1 MSRWK
6 HRPQNLTPTLSDS
19 LARYLAEISPRKKG
33 TATDVSIAA
42 RWLETRLANRRLAS
56 ITDTDISDIAN
67 AWLKDLAPATV
78 VRRLALVSHLYTVA
92 RKTWKYRTL
101 VNPLQ
106 FVDRPAVNDAR
117 ERRLYDNIRLR
128 GVPETECPRSEIEW
142 LIRSTTSAELPTIM
156 VLAAESGMR
165 RSELVVTAKRE
176 RIDLAHGVIY
186 LDDTKNGQRRAVPL
200 TPWAL
205 AWLKHY
211 LIGKPSRG
219 RIFSISPSSATRAFA
234 RARRR
239 ARRDYEAMCARYGRT
254 PKPEYFADLRLHD
267 LRHEATTR
275 LAEVYDMHKLA
286 KVTGHRDTRML
297 LRYYH
302 PSGRDL
308 AKELARSD
316 LGRRQRA
323 RLAAGLTPAQL
334 DQRARPS

>member
-1 MSRWK
+1 MSLWK

-19 LARYLAEISPRKKG
+19 LARYLAEISPQKKG
-33 TATDVSIAA
+33 AATDASIAR
-42 RWLETRLANRRLAS
+42 RWLATRLANRRLSS
-56 ITDTDISDIAN
+56 ITDMDISDIA
-67 AWLKDLAPATV
+67 AGWQKTLAPATV
-78 VRRLALVSHLYTVA
+78 VRRLALLSHLYTVA

-117 ERRLYDNIRLR
+117 TRRLYDNIRLR
-128 GVPETECPRSEIEW
+128 GVPESECPRSEIEW
-142 LIRSTTSAELPTIM
+142 LIRATRSAELPTIM

-165 RSELVVTAKRE
+165 RSELVVTARRE
-176 RIDLAHGVIY
+176 RIDLVHGVVH

-205 AWLKHY
+205 AWLRVY
-211 LIGKPSRG
+211 LTGRPSKG
-219 RIFSISPSSATRAFA
+219 RIFSISPSSVTRAFGRA
-234 RARRR
+234 RAR
-239 ARRDYEAMCARYGRT
+239 ARRDYEALCKRYGRT
-254 PKPEYFADLRLHD
+254 PRPEYFVDLRLHD

-275 LAEVYDMHKLA
+275 LAEIFDMHKLA

-308 AKELARSD
+308 AREMARSE

-323 RLAAGLTPAQL
+323 RIAAGFTPNLQAR
-334 DQRARPS
+334 RAHPS